1 MRTVLLFQNL
11 KQQVLRPDNK
21 PAFCPARYFLT
32 ASASP
37 IGREVLSPVLKGE
50 EPAPDKAIEKNP

>member
-1 MRTVLLFQNL
+1 MHTVLLFQNL
-11 KQQVLRPDNK
+11 KQQVLRPDNE
-21 PAFCPARYFLT
+21 AACCSTRYFLS
-32 ASASP
+32 ASSSP